1 MGLCGMS
8 IVYIIEIRVVLT
20 IKKTCKI
27 TLVTAGMK
35 TVSSSG
41 EDISTEHVI
50 SVLIVSLFLS
60 FKHKVILYLNTWK
73 ACCYWKLALSLS
85 VGDKMTVPAGKLPL
99 RLHNNMNVH
108 VPTNICFNSTSSYTC
123 TIHVLQKAIGG
134 NCQLLF
140 KMKPIWI
147 YFIYMSINDSNL

>member
-20 IKKTCKI
+20 IKITCKI

-85 VGDKMTVPAGKLPL
+85 VGDNMTVPAGKLPL
-99 RLHNNMNVH
+99 RLHIYLIITIWTFMYQQTSATIARVH
-108 VPTNICFNSTSSYTC
+108 
-123 TIHVLQKAIGG
+123 IHVQYCKKPLVGT
-134 NCQLLF
+134 CQLLF
-140 KMKPIWI
+140 KIKPI
-147 YFIYMSINDSNL
+147 

>member
-50 SVLIVSLFLS
+50 SVLSYLFFS
-60 FKHKVILYLNTWK
+60 H
-73 ACCYWKLALSLS
+73 
-85 VGDKMTVPAGKLPL
+85 
-99 RLHNNMNVH
+99 
-108 VPTNICFNSTSSYTC
+108 
-123 TIHVLQKAIGG
+123 
-134 NCQLLF
+134 
-140 KMKPIWI
+140 
-147 YFIYMSINDSNL
+147 

>member
-60 FKHKVILYLNTWK
+60 LKHKVILYLHTWK
-73 ACCYWKLALSLS
+73 P
-85 VGDKMTVPAGKLPL
+85 VVIE
-99 RLHNNMNVH
+99 N
-108 VPTNICFNSTSSYTC
+108 
-123 TIHVLQKAIGG
+123 
-134 NCQLLF
+134 
-140 KMKPIWI
+140 
-147 YFIYMSINDSNL
+147 

>member
-50 SVLIVSLFLS
+50 SVFDRISFSLIKTQSNTLS
-60 FKHKVILYLNTWK
+60 Q
-73 ACCYWKLALSLS
+73 
-85 VGDKMTVPAGKLPL
+85 
-99 RLHNNMNVH
+99 H
-108 VPTNICFNSTSSYTC
+108 VEGLLLLKTSS
-123 TIHVLQKAIGG
+123 
-134 NCQLLF
+134 LL
-140 KMKPIWI
+140 ISWG
-147 YFIYMSINDSNL
+147 

>member
-50 SVLIVSLFLS
+50 SVLSYLFFS
-60 FKHKVILYLNTWK
+60 HLNTK
-73 ACCYWKLALSLS
+73 
-85 VGDKMTVPAGKLPL
+85 
-99 RLHNNMNVH
+99 
-108 VPTNICFNSTSSYTC
+108 
-123 TIHVLQKAIGG
+123 
-134 NCQLLF
+134 
-140 KMKPIWI
+140 
-147 YFIYMSINDSNL
+147 